1 MKIYQVGGAV
11 RDKILQKTPND
22 VDYVVVGSNINQ
34 IKNLTKLF
42 EIGNMAT

>member
-11 RDKILQKTPND
+11 RDKLLGKTPND

-34 IKNLTKLF
+34 MKRLDKIVRDW
-42 EIGNMAT
+42 